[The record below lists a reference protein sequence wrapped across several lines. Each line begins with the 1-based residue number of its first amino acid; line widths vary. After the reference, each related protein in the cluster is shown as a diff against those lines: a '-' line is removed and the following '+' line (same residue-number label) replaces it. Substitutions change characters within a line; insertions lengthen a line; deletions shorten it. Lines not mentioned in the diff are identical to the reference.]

1 MIMAAINPTMPAS
14 PKDCTKLI
22 MFPAISPTN
31 GTFPPNR
38 LTAIPNASNE
48 TTTFVKL
55 SNIEVNPEIAFMFSP
70 LFINKN
76 RNEYDSFR
84 ITYFYHLW
92 SHLAAKKAY
101 VDSKWFNLS
110 IFSNFM
116 RAL

>member
-1 MIMAAINPTMPAS
+1 MIIAAINPTIPAS
-14 PKDCTKLI
+14 PKDCTKPI

-31 GTFPPNR
+31 GTFPPSR

-76 RNEYDSFR
+76 RNESDSFR
-84 ITYFYHLW
+84 IMYFYH
-92 SHLAAKKAY
+92 
-101 VDSKWFNLS
+101 SKFW
-110 IFSNFM
+110 
-116 RAL
+116 